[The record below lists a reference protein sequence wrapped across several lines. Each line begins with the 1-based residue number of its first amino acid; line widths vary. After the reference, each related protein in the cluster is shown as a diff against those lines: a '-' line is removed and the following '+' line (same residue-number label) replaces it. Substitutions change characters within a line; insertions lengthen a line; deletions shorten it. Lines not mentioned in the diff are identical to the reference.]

1 MNGSL
6 EKGNMMLI
14 ESKKAHEYT
23 TSEGTAAYV
32 AAKEVSMKKPAAE
45 YVTLV
50 EVLER
55 TVPYEEFEEAVRAA
69 TERLQA
75 EGVRELV
82 SVNFYAEPGSAEAGA
97 ILTFS
102 DRERMLEHMDMV
114 SSWDEFRRF
123 FATVKPLDVRVYGRL
138 NAEAEAWIGQFGD
151 IVSRKFEHHTAGF
164 VR

>member
-1 MNGSL
+1 MKRS
-6 EKGNMMLI
+6 
-14 ESKKAHEYT
+14 
-23 TSEGTAAYV
+23 GT
-32 AAKEVSMKKPAAE
+32 E

-50 EVLER
+50 EVFEL
-55 TVPYEEFEEAVRAA
+55 TAPYEEFEEAILAV
-69 TERLQA
+69 TERLEA

-82 SVNFYAEPGSAEAGA
+82 SVNFYAEPGSTEAGA

-102 DRERMLEHMDMV
+102 NREQMLEHMGMV
-114 SSWDEFRRF
+114 SSWEEFRRF
-123 FATVKPLDVRVYGRL
+123 FAAVKPLDVRVYGRL